1 MRWSSAP
8 ADVSVFSLL
17 LLVLGGPSLRGLAGK
32 LDTEIEEKTNI
43 LSRRLLTRR
52 YLNFGE
58 LNSRQVNFLTSEFQD
73 QLSKRSA
80 ILEVQ

>member
-1 MRWSSAP
+1 MSKASTRKSLMRWSSAP

-43 LSRRLLTRR
+43 LSH
-52 YLNFGE
+52 
-58 LNSRQVNFLTSEFQD
+58 
-73 QLSKRSA
+73 
-80 ILEVQ
+80 

>member
-43 LSRRLLTRR
+43 LSH
-52 YLNFGE
+52 
-58 LNSRQVNFLTSEFQD
+58 RQEDF
-73 QLSKRSA
+73 
-80 ILEVQ
+80 